1 MTCGQR
7 PRHRRACRT
16 GTSLTRGPV
25 VYFLIMHPISAQV
38 RAFVAEHD
46 PELLEGIAEVDRT
59 LIRAWLDR
67 DPWERLTDTFEHY
80 DTLQEM
86 AQCLRQNYRR

>member
-1 MTCGQR
+1 MQSPSIIARAWLAQR
-7 PRHRRACRT
+7 
-16 GTSLTRGPV
+16 
-25 VYFLIMHPISAQV
+25 
-38 RAFVAEHD
+38 D
-46 PELLEGIAEVDRT
+46 PELLAGIDEVDRT